1 MKHRNRY
8 IQLTS
13 LIITAACFTALACGG
28 GNGEEADGAEDTTLP
43 DGVDGSDDTGGDDAA
58 PDPAA
63 DPAEDPADVIPD
75 PTVDDAGPDI
85 PPPPATCEP
94 LPAPTG
100 PVINVGP
107 SQAGE
112 LRSIVNDAASGTTI
126 MLEDGTY
133 MMNGGDSTH
142 RLQFSTPG
150 LTLRSASGNREAV
163 ILDADYSTD
172 EIISIYASNTTLA
185 DITLARAYNHPI
197 HASGNSSGNI
207 EGVLIHNV
215 HIIDPGQQAVKVNAS
230 YDLTYVDS
238 SVLECSLIELTD
250 AGRPHIRDNCY
261 TGGLDAHAAWGWI
274 VRNNIFRGF
283 WCESGLSEH
292 GVHMWRTCRDTLVES
307 NVFIDCA
314 RGIGFGMGE
323 GGTGDDRV
331 YDDNPYP
338 SVGYMG
344 HIDGIMRNN
353 FIFAGISGFDAG
365 ITLEQAHGSVV
376 VHNTVVST
384 VEPFSSIEWR
394 WDNTDVR
401 ILNNLVSHNLRDRGG
416 SAELVTNI
424 ENAEL
429 AWFEDP
435 SAGDLHLTTAASAA
449 VDAGT
454 PLEAGLCDTDID
466 GDARD
471 SSPDIGADE
480 VP

>member
-1 MKHRNRY
+1 
-8 IQLTS
+8 
-13 LIITAACFTALACGG
+13 
-28 GNGEEADGAEDTTLP
+28 
-43 DGVDGSDDTGGDDAA
+43 
-58 PDPAA
+58 
-63 DPAEDPADVIPD
+63 
-75 PTVDDAGPDI
+75 
-85 PPPPATCEP
+85 
-94 LPAPTG
+94 
-100 PVINVGP
+100 
-107 SQAGE
+107 
-112 LRSIVNDAASGTTI
+112 
-126 MLEDGTY
+126 
-133 MMNGGDSTH
+133 
-142 RLQFSTPG
+142 
-150 LTLRSASGNREAV
+150 
-163 ILDADYSTD
+163 
-172 EIISIYASNTTLA
+172 
-185 DITLARAYNHPI
+185 
-197 HASGNSSGNI
+197 
-207 EGVLIHNV
+207 
-215 HIIDPGQQAVKVNAS
+215 
-230 YDLTYVDS
+230 
-238 SVLECSLIELTD
+238 
-250 AGRPHIRDNCY
+250 
-261 TGGLDAHAAWGWI
+261 
-274 VRNNIFRGF
+274 
-283 WCESGLSEH
+283 
-292 GVHMWRTCRDTLVES
+292 MWRTCRDTLVES